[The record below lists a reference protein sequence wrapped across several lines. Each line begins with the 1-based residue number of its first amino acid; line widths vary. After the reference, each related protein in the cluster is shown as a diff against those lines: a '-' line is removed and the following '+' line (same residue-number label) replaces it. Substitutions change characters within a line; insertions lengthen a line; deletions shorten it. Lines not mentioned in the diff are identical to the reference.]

1 MKETPEKQSWLKIQI
16 LYEQQ
21 MYTQIYIKAKLPVML
36 MVLFS
41 NPRNTTK
48 KNILKFAFLFW
59 GLNVQLVGRK
69 EKEGDFH
76 WITPKWIKGKHANRS
91 ANTYVSNSTLLRF
104 LRSQ

>member
-1 MKETPEKQSWLKIQI
+1 MKETPERQSWLKTQI

-48 KNILKFAFLFW
+48 KNIFKFAFL
-59 GLNVQLVGRK
+59 
-69 EKEGDFH
+69 
-76 WITPKWIKGKHANRS
+76 S
-91 ANTYVSNSTLLRF
+91 
-104 LRSQ
+104 